1 MFLAQELIRR
11 KRDGG
16 ELSGEEITWLS
27 QGIGDGSVS
36 EGQIA
41 AFAMAVFFQGMTI
54 EERVALT
61 LGMRD
66 SGEVLTWDDLNLSGP
81 IVDKHSTGG
90 VGDCVSLLAFYGRSG
105 GLCEFAFGAFGGCLW
120 WLCADDFGEGLGTY
134 GGDAG

>member
-1 MFLAQELIRR
+1 MFLAQELIRK

-16 ELSGEEITWLS
+16 MLSTEEIAWIS

-90 VGDCVSLLAFYGRSG
+90 VGDCVSLLLGPLVSAFQV
-105 GLCEFAFGAFGGCLW
+105 E
-120 WLCADDFGEGLGTY
+120 D
-134 GGDAG
+134 